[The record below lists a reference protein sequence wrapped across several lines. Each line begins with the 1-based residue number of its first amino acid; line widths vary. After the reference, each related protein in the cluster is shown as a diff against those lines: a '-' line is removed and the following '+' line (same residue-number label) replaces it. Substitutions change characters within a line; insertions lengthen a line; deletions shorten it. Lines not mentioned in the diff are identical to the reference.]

1 MVTDTELIDFIR
13 DYRKAQ
19 QLYES
24 YETFTM
30 AMLGKFYGRVSS
42 EDIPTIITRM
52 LRLKLLYRQKNGY
65 IKFMV

>member
-30 AMLGKFYGRVSS
+30 ALSGKFYGRVSS

>member
-30 AMLGKFYGRVSS
+30 ALLGKFYGRVSS

>member
-52 LRLKLLYRQKNGY
+52 LCLKLLYRQKNGY

>member
-1 MVTDTELIDFIR
+1 MIEDDELVGFVQN
-13 DYRKAQ
+13 YRKPQ
-19 QLYES
+19 QMYEN

-52 LRLKLLYRQKNGY
+52 LCLKLLYRQKNGY